1 MGCHLFI
8 CLLYINLSDTRKT
21 QGVEGDVK
29 EGSASHWE
37 KGEGGVEGEG
47 GQVVGVEVAQQHCQQ
62 SLFLSFPAHP
72 LSARRWKNNTL
83 DE

>member
-1 MGCHLFI
+1 M
-8 CLLYINLSDTRKT
+8 CLLDIDLSDTRKT

-47 GQVVGVEVAQQHCQQ
+47 QSPGVLVLGKEGEGRQGA
-62 SLFLSFPAHP
+62 A
-72 LSARRWKNNTL
+72 
-83 DE
+83 

>member
-1 MGCHLFI
+1 M
-8 CLLYINLSDTRKT
+8 CLLDINLSDTRKT

-47 GQVVGVEVAQQHCQQ
+47 GQVVGVEVTKQHCQQ

-72 LSARRWKNNTL
+72 LSASRWKNNTL

>member
-1 MGCHLFI
+1 M
-8 CLLYINLSDTRKT
+8 CLLDIDLSDTRKT
-21 QGVEGDVK
+21 QRVEGDVK
-29 EGSASHWE
+29 ERSASHWE

-62 SLFLSFPAHP
+62 PLFLTFPAHP
-72 LSARRWKNNTL
+72 LSARRWKNNTQ